1 MENLD
6 FKFMAIT
13 DYLNSLSDY
22 FGTFDYYQDN
32 DELDEP
38 EFMMDQ
44 LDKDM
49 MLN

>member
-38 EFMMDQ
+38 DFMMDQ
-44 LDKDM
+44 LDKDLK
-49 MLN
+49 LN

>member
-38 EFMMDQ
+38 DFMMDQ
-44 LDKDM
+44 LDKDL

>member
-22 FGTFDYYQDN
+22 FGTFDYYQDS

-38 EFMMDQ
+38 EFMVNQ